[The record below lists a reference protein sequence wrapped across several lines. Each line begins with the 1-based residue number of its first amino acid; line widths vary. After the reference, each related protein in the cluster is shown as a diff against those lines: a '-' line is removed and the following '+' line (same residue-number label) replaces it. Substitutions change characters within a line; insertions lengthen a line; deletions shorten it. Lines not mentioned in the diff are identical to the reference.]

1 MINID
6 GRDGEVGQAN
16 HSVEELP
23 MKANL
28 RGEMT
33 SRRVDLLI
41 LLGIGI
47 TIVSFIIGR
56 WWGSTSESGNQIQ
69 AELSRYDPLAN
80 LDMAVLQTLPT
91 RSNTMTS
98 GIFLKEVWFLKS
110 QHWTNEV
117 LLHCENGQIS
127 VPAPNTFSRNGNAQS
142 LSVTGNVVSWTQE
155 GALYEANPKYVG
167 IVDGD
172 GMWGRVYGWNLGD
185 QSVGFWRIYP
195 KAK

>member
-1 MINID
+1 
-6 GRDGEVGQAN
+6 
-16 HSVEELP
+16 

-80 LDMAVLQTLPT
+80 LDMAVLQTLPV

-98 GIFLKEVWFLKS
+98 GTFLREVWFLKS
-110 QHWTNEV
+110 LHWTNEV
-117 LLHCENGQIS
+117 VLHCENGQIS
-127 VPAPNTFSRNGNAQS
+127 VPAPNTFSRSGDAQS
-142 LSVTGNVVSWTQE
+142 LLVTGNVVSWTQE